1 MRRVTATTATDGP
14 GALQPTGHQVASTA
28 GYLSARTLVACGA
41 GLAVASV
48 LAVLDDGRALV
59 PLATAAA
66 SCLGAGGLLWRRC
79 GVPASL
85 RTASVHAAV
94 LTGWML
100 LIGVG
105 AATYLACGTFDSLEL
120 AVVESTTGF
129 TTTALSVL
137 GDIED
142 QPRGVLLWRAYTQWL
157 GGLAA
162 VLVVVAVLP
171 SLGVGGLE
179 ESRVGSDRRR
189 LALRSPRIVAVARR
203 LASGYL
209 VLSAAGILLFLLAGM
224 GPFDAVTYAMTT
236 ISTGGFG
243 NHDGSINF
251 FESARVEW
259 VTAGGMVLGGT
270 NLVLVLAAVRGRV
283 EPLRRSF
290 ELRVYGIVIVL
301 ASALLVWWTAPS
313 GGLTHESIRHAVF
326 AATSAVSTTG
336 HTVGGWAGWS
346 SGSQVLLVFLAG
358 MGAMSGAAGGGFR
371 VVRSMV
377 LMGFVRR
384 EVVRQLRPRSV
395 VAVKV
400 GRTTVEES
408 LLGQMVGYQVA
419 WLLLAGAGAVALAVA
434 GVDLHGA
441 MTGAVS
447 ALATFGPGLGD
458 FAPGAGQVP
467 RAGGLPGTALLVFA
481 ALTVAGRLEISPV
494 VVGAATIFTG
504 AGRESRL
511 ARVKRR

>member
-1 MRRVTATTATDGP
+1 V
-14 GALQPTGHQVASTA
+14 STA
-28 GYLSARTLVACGA
+28 GYVAARALVACGA
-41 GLAVASV
+41 GLAAASV
-48 LAVLDDGRALV
+48 LALLDGGRALG
-59 PLATAAA
+59 PLAAAA
-66 SCLGAGGLLWRRC
+66 ALSLALGGLLWWC
-79 GVPASL
+79 CAVPVSL

-105 AATYLACGTFDSLEL
+105 AATYLACGTFDSINR

-137 GDIED
+137 ADIEE
-142 QPRGVLLWRAYTQWL
+142 QPRGVLFWRAYTQWL

-179 ESRVGSDRRR
+179 ESTVGSDRRR
-189 LALRSPRIVAVARR
+189 LALRSPRIAAAARR
-203 LASGYL
+203 LLSGYL
-209 VLSAAGILLFLLAGM
+209 VLSVAGVALFLLAGM

-251 FESARVEW
+251 FDSARIEW

-283 EPLRRSF
+283 TPLRRSF
-290 ELRVYGIVIVL
+290 ELRAYGTAIVV
-301 ASALLVWWTAPS
+301 AAALLVWWTAPS
-313 GGLTHESIRHAVF
+313 GGPTHDSVRHAVF
-326 AATSAVSTTG
+326 AAASAVSTTG

-346 SGSQVLLVFLAG
+346 SGAQVLLVLLAG

-371 VVRSMV
+371 VVRAMV

-384 EVVRQLRPRSV
+384 EILRQLRPRSV
-395 VAVKV
+395 VVVKA
-400 GRTTVEES
+400 GRTTVDEA

-419 WLLLAGAGAVALAVA
+419 WLLLAGAGAVVLALA
-434 GVDLHGA
+434 GVDLPGA

-458 FAPGAGQVP
+458 FAPGAGELP
-467 RAGGLPGTALLVFA
+467 RAGELPGAALLAYA
-481 ALTVAGRLEISPV
+481 ALTVAGRLEISPL
-494 VVGAATIFTG
+494 VVGAVTILTG
-504 AGRESRL
+504 SGREPRR
-511 ARVKRR
+511 ARVRRP